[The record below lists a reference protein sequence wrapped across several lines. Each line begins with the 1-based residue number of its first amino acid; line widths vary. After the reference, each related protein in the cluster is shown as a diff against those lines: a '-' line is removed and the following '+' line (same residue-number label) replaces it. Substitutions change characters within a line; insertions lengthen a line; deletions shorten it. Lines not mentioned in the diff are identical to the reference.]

1 MSNLN
6 YKKSIGAGFGGLFQ
20 AMIAQKPQNGALDAL
35 KIAQGESEINQ
46 NNASISKNNAEAQ
59 RLNDERLLYSDDA
72 LRSSLT
78 KALSGGNQSD
88 RTDAILRLTPLVKN
102 PEQLTDAIGK
112 SFRQLYADNVMNGVP
127 NAAENLNTL
136 SAAEGGKLYSPV
148 GSTGLTLNQ
157 GSGLQTTGN
166 PVLFGKTT
174 AKLDSEINEN
184 NAQTAKTNKDI
195 NTPKTSVITDGSGMP
210 FVINE
215 SKGTSQAV
223 DMGGSFIPKDDPV
236 TKAAKIQRAK
246 DLQESL
252 GNSRRVKEALGKYID
267 ILPFAPKTGAGRDY
281 ENSVAYFG
289 FGNKEQQEAMAKL
302 TQLEEVLRIAADK
315 PPGAI
320 TDKEQAF
327 LAGQMGVLT
336 SKTATIEQKLAA
348 AQNALAMYSSAI
360 DASSQEFDSLDLK
373 MNNPASFGGK
383 SNNKAEQIKTQP
395 SKSKVQ
401 FNLANSWVGKQN
413 IRTEQDLNRV
423 IRELKSKGW
432 SRDEVKALLKNNGYE

>member
-1 MSNLN
+1 MKYRNA
-6 YKKSIGAGFGGLFQ
+6 IGAALNGLFKTTV
-20 AMIAQKPQNGALDAL
+20 AQQPQNGMMDAL
-35 KIAQGESEINQ
+35 KIAQGESTINQ

-72 LRSSLT
+72 LRGALT
-78 KALSGGNQSD
+78 SALTGDNQAD
-88 RTDAILRLTPLVKN
+88 RTNALLRLTPLVKN

-174 AKLDSEINEN
+174 AKLDSEIKEN

-195 NTPKTSVITDGSGMP
+195 NTPKTSVTTDGSGMP

-252 GNSRRVKEALGKYID
+252 GSSRRVKEALGKYID
-267 ILPFAPKTGAGRDY
+267 ICTK
-281 ENSVAYFG
+281 
-289 FGNKEQQEAMAKL
+289 
-302 TQLEEVLRIAADK
+302 
-315 PPGAI
+315 
-320 TDKEQAF
+320 
-327 LAGQMGVLT
+327 
-336 SKTATIEQKLAA
+336 
-348 AQNALAMYSSAI
+348 
-360 DASSQEFDSLDLK
+360 
-373 MNNPASFGGK
+373 
-383 SNNKAEQIKTQP
+383 
-395 SKSKVQ
+395 
-401 FNLANSWVGKQN
+401 
-413 IRTEQDLNRV
+413 NRC
-423 IRELKSKGW
+423 RQGL
-432 SRDEVKALLKNNGYE
+432 